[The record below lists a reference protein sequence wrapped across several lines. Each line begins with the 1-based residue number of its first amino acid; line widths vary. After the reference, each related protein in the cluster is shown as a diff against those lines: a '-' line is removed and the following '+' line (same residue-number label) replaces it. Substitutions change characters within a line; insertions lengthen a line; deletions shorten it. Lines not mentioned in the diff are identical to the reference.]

1 MNIQTFYAVFDEPK
15 WGIGIFG
22 HVQVCGVT
30 DDDDWFF
37 YNPSKKGGD
46 LDIVYRKEQVELY
59 LAVTFSDR
67 LVLRVKSVGPGTNPI
82 MPLMSCA
89 SIAAHMLGFRAFTPW
104 GLKRQLLRNGAEVI
118 TDGRTQRKQGSE
130 GLAVAR
136 AADIRDGAGIDG
148 SANLGRHD
156 I

>member
-1 MNIQTFYAVFDEPK
+1 MNIQTFYAVFDRPTL
-15 WGIGIFG
+15 GIGLFG
-22 HVQVCGVT
+22 HVQICGVT
-30 DDDDWFF
+30 HDDDWFF

-46 LDIVYRKEQVELY
+46 LDLVYKKEQVELY

-67 LVLRVKSVGPGTNPI
+67 LVLRVERLGPGTNPV

-118 TDGRTQRKQGSE
+118 TDGRCQRKQGSE
-130 GLAVAR
+130 GGAR
-136 AADIRDGAGIDG
+136 AGTPAVGDGTGNDG
-148 SANLGRHD
+148 PANVRVPDL
-156 I
+156 